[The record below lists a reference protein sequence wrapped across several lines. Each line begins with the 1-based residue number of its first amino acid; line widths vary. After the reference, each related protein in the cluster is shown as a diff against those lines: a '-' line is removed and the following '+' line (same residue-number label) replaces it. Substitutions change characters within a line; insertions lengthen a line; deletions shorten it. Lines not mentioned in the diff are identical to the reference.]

1 MSGSSRTPV
10 PSATVWETRVILAMS
25 PASPSLSSKEGSIRV
40 YRISRSVIAQ
50 TMCTRLFESTT
61 RDGLDIAVELL

>member
-1 MSGSSRTPV
+1 M
-10 PSATVWETRVILAMS
+10 LAMS
-25 PASPSLSSKEGSIRV
+25 PASPSRSSREGSIRV

-50 TMCTRLFESTT
+50 TMWTRLFESTT